1 MFIQILSQIL
11 AHTPL
16 YVWAILAFLLY
27 RGAIALRDRELEPR
41 KLAIIPAVMLA
52 LSLQDIVAK
61 FGSGGMAL
69 SLWAAAACAMAALV
83 WTFGGVRVAAG
94 SAPGRVRVR
103 GSWGPMALMMAV
115 FFIKYLASVM
125 LAVRPHLRDDAVFV
139 AAVCVLFGLF
149 SGVFA
154 GRLARD
160 LRACQDL
167 QAGAAAARLV

>member
-1 MFIQILSQIL
+1 MFMQTLSQIL
-11 AHTPL
+11 AHTPV
-16 YVWAILAFLLY
+16 YVWAILVFLLY

-41 KLAIIPAVMLA
+41 KLVVIPAVMLA

-61 FGSGGMAL
+61 FGTGGLAL
-69 SLWAAAACAMAALV
+69 PLWAAATCAMAALA
-83 WTFGGVRVAAG
+83 WTSSGARVAAG
-94 SAPGRVRVR
+94 SVPGRVRVR

-115 FFIKYLASVM
+115 FFTKYLASVM
-125 LAVRPHLRDDAVFV
+125 LAVRPQLREDAVFV

-160 LRACQDL
+160 LKACRAL
-167 QAGAAAARLV
+167 EAGAGAARPI

>member
-1 MFIQILSQIL
+1 MLIQIL

-27 RGAIALRDRELEPR
+27 RGAIALHARELEPR
-41 KLAIIPAVMLA
+41 KLAVIPAVMLA

-69 SLWAAAACAMAALV
+69 PLWAAATCAMAALV
-83 WTFGGVRVAAG
+83 WTFGGDRVAAG
-94 SAPGRVRVR
+94 SLPGRVRVR

-115 FFIKYLASVM
+115 FFTKYLASIM
-125 LAVRPHLRDDAVFV
+125 LAVRPHLRGDTVFV

-149 SGVFA
+149 SGVFL

-160 LRACQDL
+160 LKACRAL
-167 QAGAAAARLV
+167 EAGAAAARPI